1 MKLKM
6 LKSPLLFVSVFWGVH
21 LFVVLILFYIGAT
34 ERVLM
39 INFFASLTGGITMI
53 LMSLTNI
60 LKVVVA
66 ILNHLVIND
75 INNANVKISQQLSEL
90 EKEIKAKSDK
100 NQ

>member
-1 MKLKM
+1 
-6 LKSPLLFVSVFWGVH
+6 
-21 LFVVLILFYIGAT
+21 
-34 ERVLM
+34 
-39 INFFASLTGGITMI
+39 MI

-75 INNANVKISQQLSEL
+75 INNTNVKISQQLSEL
-90 EKEIKAKSDK
+90 EEEIKAKSPK